1 VGERDKGAGSIF
13 FLLLLSLLL
22 ISRFR
27 SFCYNL
33 AEQIFRNWHFVSFGR
48 GGGGGGELKE
58 EPRKRKKTVQSRKER
73 SKVGK
78 NTSSFASF
86 FRFPTMAAV
95 DVAFKLT
102 CATLFATALASGAWL
117 TASMVKGYNDAQEY
131 QVRREER
138 RELER
143 SIRPRRREHKTSFF
157 KPRHSFSPR
166 PPTQKKNAAA
176 NTPAAPQRSRPTR
189 RQDVLRLCLFYEN
202 KDL

>member
-1 VGERDKGAGSIF
+1 MGERQGSGVHLF
-13 FLLLLSLLL
+13 SSVAFSPLDFSVSFLLL
-22 ISRFR
+22 
-27 SFCYNL
+27 
-33 AEQIFRNWHFVSFGR
+33 QFGR
-48 GGGGGGELKE
+48 TDFSQLAFCFVREGGGGGGGELKE

-157 KPRHSFSPR
+157 QPRHSFSPR
-166 PPTQKKNAAA
+166 PPTQKKKPPPHP
-176 NTPAAPQRSRPTR
+176 PAPPPKSRPPPPPDGWR
-189 RQDVLRLCLFYEN
+189 HCLF
-202 KDL
+202 